1 VGWLAGGTAGVVTFV
16 ILPVPAGRGSQGP
29 ARRRLGTRAETQVKT
44 GQQPGTTSRG
54 VAQMARH
61 GRRLPRRP
69 DDTLAGLARADGS
82 DVADLLREVAE
93 FRLALATDL
102 TIAAAAADVESEAY
116 RTVPAA
122 GLASALVASQQVE
135 LRHLEDRVL
144 TRLGSGPRDRVDGE
158 RGAARRGRRARGLAL
173 HSAPL
178 LVAASLVGLVSGF
191 VVPQLSG
198 GPSSMAR
205 VSVSAQGALDDL
217 ARAVAGQDPA
227 AALGAGATLH
237 SDVRWLVGQAPG
249 DRAAAH
255 AAARLLLGEGLF
267 LGQLA
272 GPAAA
277 QLQTGRQAL
286 VATLTAAVGE
296 PLSQIAGPDGGAP
309 TSNDDATAA
318 ALSAGSSAP
327 SSNLLPPF
335 AGLTASPAPPPLAA
349 PRLGLPGTSGTGTLG
364 ATLPS
369 GGSLERR
376 LAPLPTADGGPSAVA
391 QQPTGGQQ
399 GASPPAGPGQARSSA
414 TPRVVSR
421 PLPAASASPT
431 ASAVLR
437 DPAAV
442 PTLASTPAPSAQT
455 ADRGGSEL
463 PAPASALL
471 PTPTLTP

>member
-1 VGWLAGGTAGVVTFV
+1 
-16 ILPVPAGRGSQGP
+16 
-29 ARRRLGTRAETQVKT
+29 
-44 GQQPGTTSRG
+44 
-54 VAQMARH
+54 MARH

-69 DDTLAGLARADGS
+69 DNTLAGLARADGS

-122 GLASALVASQQVE
+122 APAAPPTPGAETSGAEPSGVQPSGVAGLAVALVAAQQVE

-144 TRLGSGPRDRVDGE
+144 TRLGSGPRGRAGGE
-158 RGAARRGRRARGLAL
+158 RVGARPGRRARGLAL

-178 LVAASLVGLVSGF
+178 LVAASIVGLVSGF

-217 ARAVAGQDPA
+217 ARAVVRQDPP
-227 AALGAGATLH
+227 AALRAGATLH
-237 SDVRWLVGQAPG
+237 SEVRWLVGQAPG
-249 DRAAAH
+249 DRAAAR

-267 LGQLA
+267 LDQLA
-272 GPAAA
+272 GPAAG

-296 PLSQIAGPDGGAP
+296 PLSQLAGPDGGVP
-309 TSNDDATAA
+309 TSSDAAA
-318 ALSAGSSAP
+318 AGAGALSAGSSAP
-327 SSNLLPPF
+327 SSSLLPPF
-335 AGLTASPAPPPLAA
+335 AGLPAPPPPSLAA
-349 PRLGLPGTSGTGTLG
+349 PRLGLPSSSGTGTLG

-369 GGSLERR
+369 VGSLERR
-376 LAPLPTADGGPSAVA
+376 LAALPTALGGPSAVA
-391 QQPTGGQQ
+391 QQPAGGQQ
-399 GASPPAGPGQARSSA
+399 GASPPAGVGPARSSA
-414 TPRVVSR
+414 TPRGVSR
-421 PLPAASASPT
+421 AVPAVSASPT
-431 ASAVLR
+431 ASTALR

-442 PTLASTPAPSAQT
+442 PTVASTPAPSART
-455 ADRGGSEL
+455 ADPGGSEL

-471 PTPTLTP
+471 PTPALTP